1 MLPMASPLLPVG
13 HVVYSLWFPDL
24 CWWRR
29 SRDRYIT
36 EIQPWSLVIFVKPMT
51 VNVLRCPGRSLSWEL
66 SCSEE
71 RVSSDTAD
79 RSMFNFLIWTAVRGQ
94 HVIFRLLFCLQENY
108 HHIILCI
115 THVREQWLFNIFFRL
130 THWKADNGSPCRLKL
145 IVAPCT
151 WASSVLA
158 VSHLVVS
165 CQHQSHSLK
174 RDLSLN
180 RKCSHLHCTDLVVNA
195 FRTSLQYRA
204 PRDPQDSI
212 RSDSSQIR

>member
-1 MLPMASPLLPVG
+1 MG
-13 HVVYSLWFPDL
+13 HVVYSLWFPDQ

-79 RSMFNFLIWTAVRGQ
+79 RSMFNFLIWTAVRVQ
-94 HVIFRLLFCLQENY
+94 DVIFRPLFCLQKNY
-108 HHIILCI
+108 LKLCI
-115 THVREQWLFNIFFRL
+115 NHVHEMWLINIFFRP
-130 THWKADNGSPCRLKL
+130 THWKADIDSLCRSKL
-145 IVAPCT
+145 IVVQCK
-151 WASSVLA
+151 WASSVNA

-165 CQHQSHSLK
+165 CHHQSHSLNK
-174 RDLSLN
+174 DLCLSTGN
-180 RKCSHLHCTDLVVNA
+180 VHICIAWTW
-195 FRTSLQYRA
+195 
-204 PRDPQDSI
+204 
-212 RSDSSQIR
+212 